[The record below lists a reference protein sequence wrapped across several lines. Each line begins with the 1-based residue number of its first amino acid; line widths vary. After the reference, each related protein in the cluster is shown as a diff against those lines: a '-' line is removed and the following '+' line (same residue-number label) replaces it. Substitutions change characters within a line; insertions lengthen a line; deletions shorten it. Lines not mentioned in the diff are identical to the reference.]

1 LRTIGDSNVD
11 PDPPF
16 LIERGMTKVEVLGL
30 LQDRPA
36 TSELKDNIDE

>member
-1 LRTIGDSNVD
+1 MRTIGNSNVD

-16 LIERGMTKVEVLGL
+16 LIERGMTKVEVLEL

-36 TSELKDNIDE
+36 TAEFKDNIDE